1 MYKNVVM
8 LKPCGSPFQQPY
20 QREKRLNKQP
30 RFRGWRRAAGRN
42 DAGEKGF
49 TLIELLVVVLIIGI
63 LSAVALPQ
71 YQKAVD
77 KSRMA
82 EIFLIA
88 KGVETAEQ
96 SYYMANG
103 NYTDNL
109 DDLDIQFTIKSNMR
123 VRIFPED
130 GKNVSGWMV
139 QVYNATIDLTFQRYF
154 SLPFDQCVA
163 YSSRADQLCKS
174 LGGVFAAETSGHR
187 IYRINK

>member
-1 MYKNVVM
+1 MCQKVVM
-8 LKPCGSPFQQPY
+8 LKPCGSPFQHPY
-20 QREKRLNKQP
+20 QRGKRLNKQTGS
-30 RFRGWRRAAGRN
+30 RGWRRAAFQDDN
-42 DAGEKGF
+42 EKCGF

-123 VRIFPED
+123 VRIVPED

-163 YSSRADQLCKS
+163 FSSRADQLCKS